1 MATARPTRNEAN
13 IQNEW
18 RSSLLTPDTFNAIYT
33 GDGWTASP
41 ANSLASTLLCRA
53 VDFVLLALASYSGA
67 FEAQTPNSVARI
79 WLGDTYVGENIYRG
93 RTSEQHETAIPMDYL
108 AASLPSG
115 VAAVTGR
122 TWSWAKRDPGA
133 FVTAWAFATHR
144 QTLLWS
150 RWTGVLSCSAA
161 TKESTAWRM

>member
-1 MATARPTRNEAN
+1 MRQTTLVLKPEDREQLQLFRSKGLHPAREVN
-13 IQNEW
+13 
-18 RSSLLTPDTFNAIYT
+18 
-33 GDGWTASP
+33 
-41 ANSLASTLLCRA
+41 RA
-53 VDFVLLALASYSGA
+53 HILLALDRY
-67 FEAQTPNSVARI
+67 FNTYEAQTPDFVARI
-79 WLGDTYVGENIYRG
+79 WLGDTCVGENIYRG